1 MLTVAV
7 FSDTHGS
14 NALMLEAVRRE
25 RPDLLIHLGDF
36 SRDAELLRREFPE
49 IPLYSVCGNCDA
61 APSAPLTL
69 TVELGPVKAFLT
81 HGHRYSVD
89 WRLDSL
95 VYAAQE
101 AGAHLALFGHTHE
114 ALNTDWGGVQLI
126 NPGTAGKG
134 RKLTMAWLTIYDNGG
149 VAAEIRPLDRSQG

>member
-1 MLTVAV
+1 M
-7 FSDTHGS
+7 
-14 NALMLEAVRRE
+14 
-25 RPDLLIHLGDF
+25 
-36 SRDAELLRREFPE
+36 
-49 IPLYSVCGNCDA
+49 
-61 APSAPLTL
+61 
-69 TVELGPVKAFLT
+69 KAFLT

-134 RKLTMAWLTIYDNGG
+134 RNLTMAWLTIYDNGG
-149 VAAEIRPLDRSQG
+149 VAAEIRPLVRSQG

>member
-1 MLTVAV
+1 MFTAAV
-7 FSDTHGS
+7 FSDPHG
-14 NALMLEAVRRE
+14 NTALMLEAVRRE
-25 RPDLLIHLGDF
+25 RPDALIHLGDF
-36 SRDAELLRREFPE
+36 ARDAEVLRREFPE

-61 APSAPLTL
+61 APSAPLCL
-69 TVELGPVKAFLT
+69 TAELGPVRAFLT

-101 AGAHLALFGHTHE
+101 AGARLALFGHTHE
-114 ALNTDWGGVQLI
+114 ALNTDWGGVQLV

-134 RKLTMAWLTIYDNGG
+134 RILTMARLRIYDNGG
-149 VAAEIRPLDRSQG
+149 AAAEILRLK